1 MKAIKNFSNLFIVA
15 GLFIFSL
22 TLLSSCSKDD
32 IEKGGTT
39 ILFKGKYLNSGS
51 SSIKSVSAVNE
62 GELSNGVVIES
73 FKINIAEIEL
83 EFDDDDPMFDRHSF
97 ASDIELEGP
106 FEIDLM
112 LEGMALEALIA
123 ENVDLPSAA
132 YEEIEFEFEKS
143 KNSMSEMFKKTVLVK
158 GTIEGIPFIFWHD
171 EDFDMEIEFENT
183 IHLDAARQ
191 ALIVVSF
198 DILSMFDPGR
208 GGKDISNAKDG
219 NGNGIIEIYPDD
231 PDGNKNLADSLMDR
245 LEDIVD
251 VFEDSFDDDDDD
263 DD

>member
-1 MKAIKNFSNLFIVA
+1 MKSIKNFSNLFKIA
-15 GLFIFSL
+15 GLFLFSL
-22 TLLSSCSKDD
+22 AVLSSCSKDD

-73 FKINIAEIEL
+73 FKINISEIEL
-83 EFDDDDPMFDRHSF
+83 EFDDDDPMFEKDSF

-112 LEGMALEALIA
+112 LEGMTLETLIA
-123 ENVDLPSAA
+123 ENIDLPSAA

-143 KNSMSEMFKKTVLVK
+143 ENSISEMFKKTILVK
-158 GTIEGIPFIFWHD
+158 GAIDGIPFIFWHD

-183 IHLDAARQ
+183 VRLDVAKQ
-191 ALIVVSF
+191 ALITVSF
-198 DILSMFDPGR
+198 DILSMFDPGK
-208 GGKDISNAKDG
+208 GGIDISNAKDG

-231 PDGNKNLADSLMDR
+231 PDGNKKLADRLMDR
-245 LEDIVD
+245 LEDIIEA
-251 VFEDSFDDDDDD
+251 FEDRYDD
-263 DD
+263 